1 MEDKKTIKVSLG
13 TVICIFIIILLVIAL
28 GIMYYVGFVKNN
40 INEQNIQPNSYEQSS
55 SEVNNNNVIINE
67 ENNTIVKVTYK
78 EFAVAKSDDKTI
90 NYIIAKDENNNWNEI
105 IEKNKEI
112 LICGEYNNKLYYSDG
127 DGLKYIDLTNSQF
140 AETKWLDYKEY
151 QPYDNGGMEKL
162 AVSKATM
169 IDDTIYFEYNTS
181 AGGVDSTDGIQTIK
195 INDNSID
202 DAKQFIAKADMGKWE
217 IDTDNKILYF
227 IEFQHSTA
235 GTLYKYNLTT
245 NEQSKIF
252 DKVES
257 FDVCSNKILYYIFN
271 QTTTPNANGYY
282 PATHDLYLYDINT
295 EENKFITSTSFVNS
309 GNLWSFAEYHNNDVY
324 YKSGDNIIKYN
335 NGKNDIIYTYSSKDG
350 GKSIQGDSGFYG
362 FYFVDTNIIELVLQ
376 MADNKYLVDGKV
388 VSSPTGIST
397 ITVKMIDGSTKTFTA
412 ENVLEQ

>member
-1 MEDKKTIKVSLG
+1 M
-13 TVICIFIIILLVIAL
+13 
-28 GIMYYVGFVKNN
+28 
-40 INEQNIQPNSYEQSS
+40 
-55 SEVNNNNVIINE
+55 
-67 ENNTIVKVTYK
+67 
-78 EFAVAKSDDKTI
+78 
-90 NYIIAKDENNNWNEI
+90 
-105 IEKNKEI
+105 
-112 LICGEYNNKLYYSDG
+112 
-127 DGLKYIDLTNSQF
+127 TNSQF

-335 NGKNDIIYTYSSKDG
+335 IGKNDIIYTYSSKDG